1 MSLIYGEKMSQTDG
15 DLPTEAAPA
24 DDGVTPGETPA
35 GAAEPGIE
43 LDRLRGELVAARA
56 EAAAQLREQTLRA
69 AAELENM
76 RKRAA
81 RDLEQAH
88 RFALEKFAQ
97 ELLPV
102 RDSLEQAAAS
112 GGKADAAALVAGQ
125 EATLK
130 LLSRAFEK
138 FALNVIDPAGLP
150 FDPERHEAMATQP
163 SISAEPGS
171 VLQVVQRGYELNG
184 RLLRPARVIV
194 AREP

>member
-1 MSLIYGEKMSQTDG
+1 MMSQTEG
-15 DLPTEAAPA
+15 DLPPGAAPA
-24 DDGVTPGETPA
+24 AA
-35 GAAEPGIE
+35 GAAQEGARVE
-43 LDRLRGELVAARA
+43 LQMDAQAEVEQLRGELAAARA
-56 EAAAQLREQTLRA
+56 EAAIQQREQMLRS
-69 AAELENM
+69 AAEIENV

-81 RDLEQAH
+81 RDMEQAH

-102 RDSLEQAAAS
+102 RDSLELAAAS
-112 GGKADAAALVAGQ
+112 GTTADAATLAAGQ

-130 LLSRAFEK
+130 LLARAFEK
-138 FALNVIDPAGLP
+138 FALNVIDPVGAP

-163 SISAEPGS
+163 SATAEPGS

>member
-1 MSLIYGEKMSQTDG
+1 MIYGEKMTQTDG
-15 DLPTEAAPA
+15 EL
-24 DDGVTPGETPA
+24 PA
-35 GAAEPGIE
+35 GAAPETGGTQGGAPADAPANTAGE
-43 LDRLRGELVAARA
+43 LERLRSELAATRA
-56 EAAAQLREQTLRA
+56 EAATQLREQTLRA
-69 AAELENM
+69 AAEVENL

-102 RDSLEQAAAS
+102 RDSLEQAAAVGAS
-112 GGKADAAALVAGQ
+112 ADAAALAAGQ

-130 LLSRAFEK
+130 LLTRAFEK
-138 FALNVIDPAGLP
+138 FAVNVIDPAGAP

-163 SISAEPGS
+163 SGTAEPGS